1 MSSGWQTVPAGQS
14 WFPRQG
20 TQVLLLSHLSGEGQ
34 SDDLRHCTQLKELHV
49 PKLKT
54 EDEKTGAEAQQP
66 ASTSMGT
73 TGRGP
78 AS

>member
-1 MSSGWQTVPAGQS
+1 MPGEQS

-20 TQVLLLSHLSGEGQ
+20 TQVLFTPHLSGGGQ
-34 SDDLRHCTQLKELHV
+34 SAVLVHCTQLEELHD
-49 PKLKT
+49 PKLKAKAA
-54 EDEKTGAEAQQP
+54 KTGKSAQQP